1 MWVLHRECL
10 REIRK
15 LKYADGTYIWS
26 PGLERGGEPNILGR
40 PYVESEFAPN
50 TFSNGNYAAV
60 FGDFSYYWIVDA
72 LDVQFQVLNE
82 LYAVTNQ
89 IGYIGRK
96 EMDAQPVM
104 GEAFVRL
111 KFATS

>member
-1 MWVLHRECL
+1 
-10 REIRK
+10 
-15 LKYADGTYIWS
+15 
-26 PGLERGGEPNILGR
+26 
-40 PYVESEFAPN
+40 
-50 TFSNGNYAAV
+50 
-60 FGDFSYYWIVDA
+60 
-72 LDVQFQVLNE
+72 VQFQVLNE

-96 EMDAQPVM
+96 ETDAQPVM